1 MNPSPPIRSG
11 FKTTFPALPVLLVDD
26 EAQFLFSASL
36 SLNSEG
42 IDNVIE
48 CQDSR
53 DVMSML
59 SQENCSVVVLDML
72 MPHLSGWDLL
82 PMIARDFPD
91 LPVIIITAVNEV
103 KTAVDC
109 MKEGTFDYLVKP
121 VDKVRLVTTVRQA
134 IKVREL
140 RDENTRLKDYLL
152 SDKLEQP
159 DVFSGIITQN
169 PVMRSIFQYIEAIA
183 ENALPVLITGE
194 TGVGKELVAKALH
207 RLSGRTG
214 ELVTVNVAGLDDHL
228 FADALFGHKK
238 GAFTGADAARDGLV
252 EQASGGTLFLD
263 EIGDLSVESQVKL
276 LRLLQEGKYY
286 PLGEDVP
293 KLTDARILVATNRDI
308 DALMKAEKFRRDL
321 YYRLQTHHIQVPPL
335 RDRQGDLPLL
345 VEHFLDKAARQFG
358 RNKPTL
364 PAEFFTL
371 LGVYRFPGNIRE
383 LESMI
388 FDAVSRHKRGVLSLK
403 SFKAKI
409 GHQDLP
415 SQKNEAGNGRENALP
430 FTDLLPNLD
439 QLPPLKDAEQ
449 LLIAEALKRSEGNQT
464 IAAQLLG
471 MSRQALHNRLRRA
484 RKSMA

>member
-1 MNPSPPIRSG
+1 MNP
-11 FKTTFPALPVLLVDD
+11 TTFPALPVLLVDD

-42 IDNVIE
+42 IDNVIQ

-53 DVMSML
+53 DVMSIL
-59 SQENCSVVVLDML
+59 SEGDFSVVVLDML

-82 PMIARDFPD
+82 PMIVRDFPD

-121 VDKVRLVTTVRQA
+121 VDKVRLVTTVRRA
-134 IKVREL
+134 IEVREL
-140 RDENTRLKDYLL
+140 RDENTRLKDYLF

-159 DVFSGIITQN
+159 DVFSEIITQN

-207 RLSGRTG
+207 RLGGRMG

-228 FADALFGHKK
+228 FADTLFGHGK
-238 GAFTGADAARDGLV
+238 GAFTGADTARDGLV

-263 EIGDLSVESQVKL
+263 EIGDLSIESQVKL

-286 PLGEDVP
+286 PLGEDIP
-293 KLTDARILVATNRDI
+293 KLTDAKIIVATNRDI
-308 DALMKAEKFRRDL
+308 DSLMKAEMFRRDL
-321 YYRLQTHHIQVPPL
+321 YYRLQTHHIHVPPL
-335 RDRQGDLPLL
+335 RERLDDLPLL
-345 VEHFLDKAARQFG
+345 VEHFLDKAARQFSK
-358 RNKPTL
+358 NKPTL

-371 LGVYRFPGNIRE
+371 LRVYHFPGNIRE
-383 LESMI
+383 LENMI
-388 FDAVSRHKRGVLSLK
+388 FDAVSRHKRGVLSME
-403 SFKAKI
+403 SFKTKI
-409 GHQDLP
+409 GHRDLP
-415 SQKNEAGNGRENALP
+415 SQVDNAENGRENPLP
-430 FTDLLPNLD
+430 FTDVLPTLD

-449 LLIAEALKRSEGNQT
+449 LLIAEALKRSDGNQT

-471 MSRQALHNRLRRA
+471 MSRQALHNRLSRA

>member
-1 MNPSPPIRSG
+1 MNP
-11 FKTTFPALPVLLVDD
+11 TTFPALPVLLVDD

-42 IDNVIE
+42 IDNVIQ

-53 DVMSML
+53 DVMSIL
-59 SQENCSVVVLDML
+59 SEEEFSVVVLDML
-72 MPHLSGWDLL
+72 MPHLSGWDLF
-82 PMIARDFPD
+82 PMIVRDFPD

-121 VDKVRLVTTVRQA
+121 VDKVRLVTTVQRA
-134 IKVREL
+134 IEVREL

-152 SDKLEQP
+152 SDKLDQP
-159 DVFSGIITQN
+159 KAFSDIVTQS

-207 RLSGRTG
+207 LLSRRAG
-214 ELVTVNVAGLDDHL
+214 ELVAVNVAGLDDRL
-228 FADALFGHKK
+228 FADTLFGHKK
-238 GAFTGADAARDGLV
+238 GAFTGADAARSGLV
-252 EQASGGTLFLD
+252 ERASGGTLFLD

-293 KLTDARILVATNRDI
+293 KLTDARIIVATNRDI
-308 DALMKAEKFRRDL
+308 ETQVKAETFRRDL
-321 YYRLQTHHIQVPPL
+321 YYRLQTHHIHVPPL
-335 RDRQGDLPLL
+335 RDRREDLPLL
-345 VEHFLDKAARQFG
+345 VEHFLDKAAKQLDK
-358 RNKPTL
+358 NKPIL

-371 LGVYRFPGNIRE
+371 LRVYHFPGNIRE

-388 FDAVSRHKRGVLSLK
+388 FDAVSRHKRGVLSMK

-409 GHQDLP
+409 GHQDLA
-415 SQKNEAGNGRENALP
+415 SQDGDTENGRESLFP
-430 FTDLLPNLD
+430 FTDVLPTLN
-439 QLPPLKDAEQ
+439 QLPTLKDAEQ
-449 LLIAEALKRSEGNQT
+449 LLIVEALKRADGNQT

-471 MSRQALHNRLRRA
+471 MSRQALHNRLSRA
-484 RKSMA
+484 RKSVAK

>member
-1 MNPSPPIRSG
+1 MNPTI
-11 FKTTFPALPVLLVDD
+11 FPALPVLLVDD

-42 IDNVIE
+42 IDNVIQ

-53 DVMSML
+53 DVMSIL
-59 SQENCSVVVLDML
+59 SEGDFSVVVLDML
-72 MPHLSGWDLL
+72 MPHLTGWDLL
-82 PMIARDFPD
+82 PMIVRDFPD
-91 LPVIIITAVNEV
+91 LPVVIITAVNEV

-121 VDKVRLVTTVRQA
+121 VDKVRLVTTVRRA
-134 IKVREL
+134 IEVREL

-159 DVFSGIITQN
+159 DVFSEIITQN

-207 RLSGRTG
+207 RLGGRTG
-214 ELVTVNVAGLDDHL
+214 ELVTVNVAGLDDRL
-228 FADALFGHKK
+228 FADTLFGHKK
-238 GAFTGADAARDGLV
+238 GAFTGADAARNGLV
-252 EQASGGTLFLD
+252 ERASGGTLFLD
-263 EIGDLSVESQVKL
+263 EIGDLSMESQVKL

-293 KLTDARILVATNRDI
+293 KLTDARIIVATNRDI
-308 DALMKAEKFRRDL
+308 DSLMKAETFRRDL
-321 YYRLQTHHIQVPPL
+321 YYRLQTHHIHLPPL
-335 RDRQGDLPLL
+335 RDRPDDLPLL
-345 VEHFLDKAARQFG
+345 VEHFLDKAAKQLDK
-358 RNKPTL
+358 NKPMV

-371 LGVYRFPGNIRE
+371 LGVYHFPGNIRE

-388 FDAVSRHKRGVLSLK
+388 FDAISRHKRGVLSMK

-409 GHQDLP
+409 GHQNLA
-415 SQKNEAGNGRENALP
+415 SQDEDTENGRESLFP
-430 FTDLLPNLD
+430 FTDVLPTLN
-439 QLPPLKDAEQ
+439 QLPTLKDAEQ
-449 LLIAEALKRSEGNQT
+449 LLIVEALKRADGNQT
-464 IAAQLLG
+464 IAARLLG
-471 MSRQALHNRLRRA
+471 MSRQALHNRLSRA
-484 RKSMA
+484 RKSIAK